1 MSMRKI
7 CVFIILLLSIL
18 IIYRVF
24 IFRIAKPGF
33 VCHDRF
39 RTFFRHSKIFAR
51 HHPSPPPPQKKNT
64 IHVSYVPGF
73 ERRPLVGKLVAGS
86 GKLHEQFLEETFL
99 DVDDE
104 KLRKDK
110 TSSINTV
117 TVVFWPLANVTKG
130 DSTASIFTATRE
142 FFLPI
147 F

>member
-1 MSMRKI
+1 MTDSELFFVIRK
-7 CVFIILLLSIL
+7 FLPDTTPP
-18 IIYRVF
+18 R
-24 IFRIAKPGF
+24 
-33 VCHDRF
+33 
-39 RTFFRHSKIFAR
+39 
-51 HHPSPPPPQKKNT
+51 PPPPKKNT

-117 TVVFWPLANVTKG
+117 TVVF
-130 DSTASIFTATRE
+130 
-142 FFLPI
+142 
-147 F
+147 